1 MVAENSHGL
10 PEIKIDSSHIK
21 ISGSQEARTLMDQI
35 HTKVGLELNY
45 DKIFHQAFLRCRDD
59 VWCDF
64 YMGSLA
70 SLLNEHMTGLLIET
84 NDLS

>member
-1 MVAENSHGL
+1 
-10 PEIKIDSSHIK
+10 
-21 ISGSQEARTLMDQI
+21 MDQI

-64 YMGSLA
+64 YMGSLT
-70 SLLNEHMTGLLIET
+70 SLLNEHMMGLLT
-84 NDLS
+84 NDYDLSWLLDDLTSGG